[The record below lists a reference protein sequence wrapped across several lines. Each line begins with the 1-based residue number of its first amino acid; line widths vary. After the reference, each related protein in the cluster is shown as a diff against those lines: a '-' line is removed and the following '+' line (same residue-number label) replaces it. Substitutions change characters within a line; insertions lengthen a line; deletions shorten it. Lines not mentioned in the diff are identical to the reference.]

1 MGASSTVKME
11 YDDKS
16 TCKWTAQQESDD
28 WRDIYDYEIECKKE
42 CESYML
48 KVNFKYCP
56 YCGKEIE
63 EVKE

>member
-1 MGASSTVKME
+1 MDNKEA
-11 YDDKS
+11 
-16 TCKWTAQQESDD
+16 CKWTAQQESDD